1 MLDRN
6 SPIPLYHQLA
16 RHLSR
21 DIREGRLKEGDR
33 LPSEPSL
40 AETYGIGRPTVRQA
54 VDSLV
59 RRGLLIRRR
68 GSGTYVA
75 AAPQRVDLFSLAGTS
90 ASFLQT
96 GRAPEVGILQQPT
109 LTAVEDDGA
118 NPFAGT
124 LAYAFSRVSRVS
136 DDPVLVED
144 MFLSP
149 EFFPGLETM
158 DMTGRSLARLVE
170 DRYGLTL
177 TGGEQHFRI
186 AYPDERLAVL
196 LAAPV
201 TTPILAVDRYL
212 HFGLA
217 QNAIFA
223 RLFCRTDRF
232 VFTQTLGGHP
242 HA

>member
-16 RHLSR
+16 QDLAR
-21 DIREGRLKEGDR
+21 DIREGRLREGDR

-40 AETYGIGRPTVRQA
+40 AKTHGIGRPTVRQA

-75 AAPQRVDLFSLAGTS
+75 APPQRVDLFSLAGTS
-90 ASFLQT
+90 ASFHDT
-96 GRAPEVGILQQPT
+96 GSTPEVGILQQPC
-109 LTAVEDDGA
+109 LALVEDDGK
-118 NPFAGT
+118 NPFAGNA
-124 LAYAFSRVSRVS
+124 AYEFSRVSRVAG
-136 DDPVLVED
+136 DPVLVEE

-149 EFFPGLETM
+149 EVFPGLETT

-170 DRYGLTL
+170 DRYGLAL

-186 AYPDERLAVL
+186 AFPDERLGVL
-196 LAAPV
+196 LAVPR

-212 HFGLA
+212 HFGQA
-217 QNAIFA
+217 ANAIYA

-242 HA
+242 HV